1 MAADPILSAA
11 EREIARI
18 RRRAASEAVERDL
31 AERGILRETVS
42 TENGKTF
49 TRFYG
54 CHRAAWAPF
63 VPPVQT
69 FITRFN
75 NRPPTGG
82 RR

>member
-1 MAADPILSAA
+1 MATDPILENAA
-11 EREIARI
+11 REIARI

-54 CHRAAWAPF
+54 CPRAAWAPF
-63 VPPVQT
+63 MPPVQNL
-69 FITRFN
+69 ITGFN
-75 NRPPTGG
+75 NRPDGG